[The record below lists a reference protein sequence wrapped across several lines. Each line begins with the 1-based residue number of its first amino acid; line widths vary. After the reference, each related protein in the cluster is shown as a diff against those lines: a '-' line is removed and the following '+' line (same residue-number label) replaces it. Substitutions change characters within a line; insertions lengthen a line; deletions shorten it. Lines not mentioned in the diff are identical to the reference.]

1 MHFWRPPR
9 KIGWV
14 VAVTGQTGISRLE
27 PGDLEFRLWY
37 VLPSHPRAS
46 CPAYWLCALSRMWL
60 TEGPEAREVG
70 REAMWATLI
79 SNTPIILPLHLTK
92 KPILI
97 LIRGHPELLI
107 IVGISQIAPTFHSR
121 KLNNQQVPVIIK
133 HSVYRSGDENKSRT
147 IWKFAICSVHSE
159 VIRNVMPRREFRM
172 TTGESSF
179 IIPFLFGK
187 VVLILLDLP

>member
-37 VLPSHPRAS
+37 VLPSHLRAS
-46 CPAYWLCALSRMWL
+46 CPAYWLCTLSRMWL

-70 REAMWATLI
+70 RGAMWATSI

-121 KLNNQQVPVIIK
+121 KLNNQQLQVIITQVF
-133 HSVYRSGDENKSRT
+133 SQIFSLN
-147 IWKFAICSVHSE
+147 
-159 VIRNVMPRREFRM
+159 PPP
-172 TTGESSF
+172 SSSLHDNHRF
-179 IIPFLFGK
+179 TSCLQLWLFYNS
-187 VVLILLDLP
+187 I